1 MHRPAELHTREA
13 PLGRAGWLAQALA
26 QPTVGLLLVLVV
38 TAGLVW
44 FRLPSAPPP
53 WFDEGYRL
61 NMARVVIERGMYAT
75 ETRDGLRL
83 FDPGVGTGPVDT
95 MALAAAFRVLGP
107 GAVQGRLATTVFVL
121 IAVVALSLIAGE
133 VLDRRAAVIATLFV
147 VALPIPRDS
156 SLLLLGRQVMGE
168 VPALSLI
175 LFGLWVWF
183 KSWRTESWALAL
195 GAGALIGLGLLS
207 KSQMVFG
214 VAPALLV
221 TSLARLA
228 VRRRLILRELATG
241 VAVMTVLLGWQA
253 FINLQVSPAER
264 AQNSALLAEM
274 VATTLFPGSYG
285 RYVQPGGWAA
295 VALAGISLGLALNA
309 GRARSVREWGVAEW
323 ALLSLAAIGVAH
335 SLWFVIFS
343 VGWVRYAFLIWQTSL
358 VVIALSLLRLLHP
371 WLTTDGRRAAVTAV
385 GVIALAGFGLLAV
398 TQVDR
403 DSGYA
408 QTIAYVQTRVPADA
422 VIDSW
427 EWELF
432 VSIGQGRV
440 HTPSTSDL
448 SQATRM
454 QVQPDNTERWDYDLL
469 GANPDYLI
477 VGQMASWT
485 RIYPPHLI
493 ARYFVLEAQ
502 YGDYDIYRRLR

>member
-1 MHRPAELHTREA
+1 MKTAR
-13 PLGRAGWLAQALA
+13 WLAQMLA
-26 QPTVGLLLVLVV
+26 QPAVSLFVLLVT

-61 NMARVVIERGMYAT
+61 NMARVLTEQGVYAT
-75 ETRDGLRL
+75 ETRDRLWL

-95 MALAAAFRVLGP
+95 LALAAAFRVLGI
-107 GAVQGRLATTVFVL
+107 GVLQGRLATTVFVL
-121 IAVVALSLIAGE
+121 IAVAALYLIAGE
-133 VLDRRAAVIATLFV
+133 VLERWAAVVATLFV
-147 VALPIPRDS
+147 VALPVPRDS
-156 SLLLLGRQVMGE
+156 SLLMLGRQVMGE

-175 LFGLWVWF
+175 LLGLWVWF
-183 KSWRTESWALAL
+183 RSWRTESWAVAL
-195 GAGALIGLGLLS
+195 GAGLLIGLGLLS

-221 TSLARLA
+221 ISLARMA
-228 VRRRLILRELATG
+228 DQRRLIVRELATG
-241 VAVMTVLLGWQA
+241 GAVVAVLIGWPA
-253 FINLQVSPAER
+253 FSNLQISPAER
-264 AQNSALLAEM
+264 AENSALLAEM

-285 RYVQPGGWAA
+285 RYVQPGGWVA

-309 GRARSVREWGVAEW
+309 GRARSVRDWGVAEW
-323 ALLSLAAIGVAH
+323 ALLSLAAIGAAH

-358 VVIALSLLRLLHP
+358 VVIALSLLRLLCP
-371 WLTTDGRRAAVTAV
+371 WLNTDGRRAAVTAV
-385 GVIALAGFGLLAV
+385 GMIALAGFGLLAV
-398 TQVDR
+398 TQADR

-408 QTIAYVQTRVPADA
+408 QTVAYVQTRVPAPA
-422 VIDSW
+422 VIESW

-432 VSIGQGRV
+432 VSIGQERV
-440 HTPSTSDL
+440 HTPNTSDL

-454 QVQPDNTERWDYDLL
+454 RVQPDNTERWEYDPL

-485 RIYPPHLI
+485 GIYPPHLI

-502 YGDYDIYRRLR
+502 YGDYDIYRRVR